1 MKKLLKALAYAEDRG
16 WYAEAEEIKKLIE
29 KLRKDAK

>member
-1 MKKLLKALAYAEDRG
+1 VRKLIIALAYAEDRE
-16 WYAEAEEIKKLIE
+16 WYAEAERIKKLIE